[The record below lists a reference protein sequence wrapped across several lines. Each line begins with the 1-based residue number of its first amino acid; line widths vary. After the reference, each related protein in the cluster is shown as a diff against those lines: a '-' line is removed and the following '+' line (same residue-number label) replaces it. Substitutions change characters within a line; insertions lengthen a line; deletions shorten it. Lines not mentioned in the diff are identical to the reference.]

1 MKRMSQRA
9 LLLLSACLLACL
21 VCNTFDAAAQD
32 KKTDKK
38 VDEKKVEEKKKDDK
52 KVEEKKKDDKKPD
65 DKKKEEKKT
74 DKDKKEEK
82 KVEEKKPEPFKP
94 DPATVEI
101 PAHKDWINVIAL
113 SADGK
118 TLVTASRDRTVKVWS
133 VADKKDVQTLK
144 GHTDNVKGMLL
155 VGDKIYASNGK
166 WSKEKKA
173 WEGEI
178 KVWDAKAGKEIK
190 TFKGH
195 GEALQWL
202 AASKDGKL
210 IASASEDK
218 TVIVREADTGKETAT
233 LKGHGATIH
242 AVAFSP
248 DGKKLATACADGS
261 VKLWDAAGKELATFK
276 VETTVEK
283 VEPKGKDPKGKVT
296 TVKEPGRD
304 FTAVV
309 FSNDSK
315 RLFAASLDGLVK
327 IYDTEANKEAQEIK
341 AGEGIW
347 AVALSPDGTKLATGG
362 WDQSIKIWDATTGK
376 ELQTIK
382 AHLGTVT
389 ALVFTP
395 GGAQVVS
402 AGNDGMV
409 KIWDLKK

>member
-1 MKRMSQRA
+1 MKRISQRA

-38 VDEKKVEEKKKDDK
+38 EEKKDDK
-52 KVEEKKKDDKKPD
+52 KVD
-65 DKKKEEKKT
+65 DKKKEEKKD
-74 DKDKKEEK
+74 DKKADDKKKEEK
-82 KVEEKKPEPFKP
+82 KIEEKKPEPFKP
-94 DPATVEI
+94 DAATVEI

-118 TLVTASRDRTVKVWS
+118 TLVTASRDRTVKIWS
-133 VADKKDVQTLK
+133 VADKKDIQTLK

-166 WSKEKKA
+166 WNKEKKA

-178 KVWDAKAGKEIK
+178 KVWDAKAGKLL
-190 TFKGH
+190 TAFKGH
-195 GEALQWL
+195 GETLESL
-202 AASKDGKL
+202 AVSKDGKL

-218 TVIVREADTGKETAT
+218 TVIVREADSGKEVAT
-233 LKGHGATIH
+233 LKGHTGAVH
-242 AVAFSP
+242 GVAFSP
-248 DGKKLATACADGS
+248 DGKKLATAGAEGS
-261 VKLWDAAGKELATFK
+261 VKIWDAAGKEIATFK

-283 VEPKGKDPKGKVT
+283 KEPKAKDKDKKDDKEKVT
-296 TVKEPGRD
+296 LVKEPGRD

-309 FSNDSK
+309 FSNDGK

-327 IYDTEANKEAQEIK
+327 VYDAEANKEASEIK

-347 AVALSPDGTKLATGG
+347 ALALSPDGTRLATGG
-362 WDQSIKIWDATTGK
+362 WDQSIKIWDAATGK
-376 ELQTIK
+376 QLQTIK

-395 GGAQVVS
+395 TGAQLVS
-402 AGNDGMV
+402 AGNDGVV